1 MTNESTNTDTTNH
14 IGTLN
19 ERSLHAALKDYL
31 FQPGDEQ
38 EVKLEGYFIDIL
50 RGEELIEI
58 QTGGFFP
65 LKRKLEKLLE
75 NHVVHLYH
83 PIAARKWIVR
93 VDEEDAFITKRK
105 SPRKGKVFDIFDELL
120 SLRTVALHPNLW
132 LHILMIEV
140 EEVWRDDGLGSWR
153 KKYWSIS
160 DRRLVGV
167 NDEVVLHDGTDFLGL
182 LPESLPEQFT
192 NADLMKHAK
201 CRKRMAGKAT
211 YALKEMGLIQRVGT
225 KNRYHLFER
234 MNE

>member
-1 MTNESTNTDTTNH
+1 MPTDTPNP

-19 ERSLHAALKDYL
+19 EHSLHAALKEYL
-31 FQPGDEQ
+31 AQPGDQQ
-38 EVKLEGYFIDIL
+38 EVKLEGYFIDIV

-58 QTGGFFP
+58 QTGSFFP
-65 LKRKLEKLLE
+65 LKRKLKKLLKQ
-75 NHVVHLYH
+75 HVVHLYH

-93 VDEEDAFITKRK
+93 VNKNDEFITKRK
-105 SPRKGKVFDIFDELL
+105 SPKKGTTFDLFDELL

-132 LHILMIEV
+132 LHLLLVEV
-140 EEVWRDDGLGSWR
+140 EEVWRDDGKGSWR

-167 NDEVVLHDGTDFLGL
+167 NDEIVLHDGADFLGL
-182 LPESLPEQFT
+182 LPEDLPEQFT
-192 NADLMKHAK
+192 NADLMEHAK

-225 KNRYHLFER
+225 KNRYHLFQICE
-234 MNE
+234 

>member
-1 MTNESTNTDTTNH
+1 MTDESANH

-38 EVKLEGYFIDIL
+38 EVKLEGYFIDIV

-58 QTGGFFP
+58 QTRSFFP
-65 LKRKLEKLLE
+65 LKRKLQKLVK

-93 VDEEDAFITKRK
+93 VDKEDNFLTRRK
-105 SPRKGKVFDIFDELL
+105 SPRKGNVFDIFDELL
-120 SLRTVALHPNLW
+120 SLRNVVLHPNLW
-132 LHILMIEV
+132 LHLLLIEV
-140 EEVWRDDGLGSWR
+140 EEVWRDDGKGSWR

-167 NDEVVLHDGTDFLGL
+167 NDEIILHDEEDFLGL
-182 LPESLPEQFT
+182 LPESLPEPFT
-192 NADLMKHAK
+192 NADLMEHAK
-201 CRKRMAGKAT
+201 CTKRLAGKAT
-211 YALKEMGLIQRVGT
+211 YALKEMGLIEKVGT
-225 KNRYHLFER
+225 KNRYHLFEKLSDP
-234 MNE
+234 